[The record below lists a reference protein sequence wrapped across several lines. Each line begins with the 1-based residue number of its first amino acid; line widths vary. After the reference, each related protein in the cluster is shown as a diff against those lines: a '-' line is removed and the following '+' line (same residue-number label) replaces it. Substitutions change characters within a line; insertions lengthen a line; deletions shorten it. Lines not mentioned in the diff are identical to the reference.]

1 MNAEFF
7 DTKHARTLGRDKNKP
22 PALPVGSMTFL
33 VKQGPEVALDEII
46 MEPEDCRFETIFV
59 SLHYLFTQ

>member
-1 MNAEFF
+1 MNTGFF
-7 DTKHARTLGRDKNKP
+7 DTKHARSLGRDKNKP

-33 VKQGPEVALDEII
+33 VKQGAEVSPDEII
-46 MEPEDCRFETIFV
+46 MEPEDSRFEIIFV